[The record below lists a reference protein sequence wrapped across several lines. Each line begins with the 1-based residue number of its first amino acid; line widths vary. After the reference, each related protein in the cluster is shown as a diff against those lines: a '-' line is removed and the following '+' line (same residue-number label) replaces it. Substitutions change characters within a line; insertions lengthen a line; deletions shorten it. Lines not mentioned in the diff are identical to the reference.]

1 MALPPCSQPRKVP
14 ASMIEMDG
22 LMKKWIWGVAGAAL
36 IGAGLGACWYTGN
49 EFDRQLAEQIV
60 KLREQSGIELQWQ
73 QGRSDLWHRDGE
85 ARLIIGPDALAQ
97 LDGELSHGEPI
108 VLAFKVEGVILPL
121 YVKSQL
127 LLDTEQ
133 GSLAPLLASQGLKEW
148 RLELTSL
155 TNLLTQGNQSKLNI
169 GAFSLKHE
177 QGKMT
182 FEPLQADYSGDLVGN
197 GHMTLN
203 WAGMSL
209 HETQGGADMMLAD
222 LNGSAELR
230 DVDGSWLS
238 PQSAMTLA
246 SFSLQQPQEGIN
258 VSLQR
263 LTSHSRLEGE
273 DADTLSNRYQIQ
285 LAALDMANDTD
296 SLALTDA
303 KLDLEIKG
311 LDLAGYQAL
320 QELSAQGNLDQQALL
335 VALDQVL
342 DRGLTLTLTDL
353 SSRLNGEPASLA
365 GQLTLASTTLANLAG
380 QEDGMKALSGF
391 FKLSLSEG
399 MGEAVPQLAPMLV
412 QLQQLGYL
420 KAQQNNLKAEL
431 KLQEG
436 KLTVNELPL

>member
-1 MALPPCSQPRKVP
+1 
-14 ASMIEMDG
+14 MIKMDG

-36 IGAGLGACWYTGN
+36 IGAGLGACWYTGS
-49 EFDRQLAEQIV
+49 EFDRQLAQQII

-73 QGRSDLWHRDGE
+73 PSRSNLLHRDGE
-85 ARLIIGPDALAQ
+85 MRLIIGPEALAQ
-97 LDGELSHGEPI
+97 LDDELSHGEPI
-108 VLAFKVEGVILPL
+108 MLAFKVEGLILPL
-121 YVKSQL
+121 YVKSHL

-148 RLELTSL
+148 RLELSSL
-155 TNLLTQGNQSKLNI
+155 TNLLTQGSQSKLNI
-169 GAFSLKHE
+169 AALSLKHE

-182 FEPLQADYSGDLVGN
+182 FQPLQADYSGDLVGN

-209 HETQGGADMMLAD
+209 HETQSGADMVLAD
-222 LNGSAELR
+222 LKGSAELR

-238 PQSAMTLA
+238 PQSDMTLA
-246 SFSLQQPQEGIN
+246 SFSLQQPQDGLR

-273 DADTLSNRYQIQ
+273 DAQTLSNRYQIQ

-303 KLDLEIKG
+303 KLDLEVKG

-320 QELSAQGNLDQQALL
+320 QALSAEGSLDQQALL
-335 VALDQVL
+335 AALDQVL
-342 DRGLTLTLTDL
+342 GRGLTLTLTDL
-353 SSRLNGEPASLA
+353 SSRLNGEPASLT
-365 GQLTLASTTLANLAG
+365 GELTLASTTLASLAG
-380 QEDGMKALSGF
+380 EEDGMKALSGLF
-391 FKLSLSEG
+391 QLNLSEG
-399 MGEAVPQLAPMLV
+399 MGEAVPQLAPMLL

-420 KAQQNNLKAEL
+420 KVQQSNLKAEL

>member
-1 MALPPCSQPRKVP
+1 
-14 ASMIEMDG
+14 
-22 LMKKWIWGVAGAAL
+22 MKKWIWGVAGAAL
-36 IGAGLGACWYTGN
+36 IGAGLGACWYTGS
-49 EFDRQLAEQIV
+49 EFDRQLAQQII

-73 QGRSDLWHRDGE
+73 PSRSNLLHRDGE
-85 ARLIIGPDALAQ
+85 MRLIIGPEALAQ
-97 LDGELSHGEPI
+97 LDDELSHGEPI
-108 VLAFKVEGVILPL
+108 MLAFKVEGLILPL
-121 YVKSQL
+121 YVKSHL

-148 RLELTSL
+148 RLELSSL
-155 TNLLTQGNQSKLNI
+155 TNLLTQGSQSKLNI
-169 GAFSLKHE
+169 AALSLKHE

-182 FEPLQADYSGDLVGN
+182 FQPLQADYSGDLVGN

-209 HETQGGADMMLAD
+209 HETQSGADMVLAD
-222 LNGSAELR
+222 LKGSAELR

-238 PQSAMTLA
+238 PQSDMTLA
-246 SFSLQQPQEGIN
+246 SFSLQQPQDGLR

-273 DADTLSNRYQIQ
+273 DAQTLSNRYQIQ

-296 SLALTDA
+296 NLALTDA
-303 KLDLEIKG
+303 KLDLEVKG

-320 QELSAQGNLDQQALL
+320 SAEGNLDQQALL
-335 VALDQVL
+335 AALDQVL
-342 DRGLTLTLTDL
+342 GRGLTLTLTDL
-353 SSRLNGEPASLA
+353 SSRLNGEPASLT
-365 GQLTLASTTLANLAG
+365 GELTLASTTLASLAG
-380 QEDGMKALSGF
+380 EEDGMKALSGLF
-391 FKLSLSEG
+391 QLNLSEG
-399 MGEAVPQLAPMLV
+399 MGEAVPQLAPMLL

-420 KAQQNNLKAEL
+420 KVQQSNLKAEL

>member
-1 MALPPCSQPRKVP
+1 
-14 ASMIEMDG
+14 MIKMDG
-22 LMKKWIWGVAGAAL
+22 LMKKWIWGVAGSAL
-36 IGAGLGACWYTGN
+36 IGAGLGACWYTGS
-49 EFDRQLAEQIV
+49 EFDRQLAQQII

-73 QGRSDLWHRDGE
+73 PSRSNLLHRDGE
-85 ARLIIGPDALAQ
+85 MRLIIGPEALAQ
-97 LDGELSHGEPI
+97 LDDELSHGEPI
-108 VLAFKVEGVILPL
+108 MLAFKVEGLILPL
-121 YVKSQL
+121 YVKSHL

-148 RLELTSL
+148 RLELSSL
-155 TNLLTQGNQSKLNI
+155 TNLLTQGSQSKLNI
-169 GAFSLKHE
+169 AALSLKHE

-182 FEPLQADYSGDLVGN
+182 FQPLQADYSGDLVGN

-209 HETQGGADMMLAD
+209 HETQSGADMVLAD
-222 LNGSAELR
+222 LKGSAELR

-238 PQSAMTLA
+238 PQSDMTLA
-246 SFSLQQPQEGIN
+246 SFSLQQPQDGLR

-273 DADTLSNRYQIQ
+273 DAQTLSNRYQIQ

-303 KLDLEIKG
+303 KLDLEVKG

-320 QELSAQGNLDQQALL
+320 QALSAEGNLDQQALL
-335 VALDQVL
+335 AALDQVL
-342 DRGLTLTLTDL
+342 GRGLTLTLTDL
-353 SSRLNGEPASLA
+353 SSRLNGEPASLT
-365 GQLTLASTTLANLAG
+365 GELTLASTTLASLAG
-380 QEDGMKALSGF
+380 EEDGMKALSGLF
-391 FKLSLSEG
+391 QLNLSEG
-399 MGEAVPQLAPMLV
+399 MGEAVPQLAPMLL

-420 KAQQNNLKAEL
+420 KVQQSNLKAEL

>member
-1 MALPPCSQPRKVP
+1 
-14 ASMIEMDG
+14 MIKMDG

-36 IGAGLGACWYTGN
+36 IGAGLGACWYTGS
-49 EFDRQLAEQIV
+49 EFDRQLAQQII

-73 QGRSDLWHRDGE
+73 PSRSNLLHRDGE
-85 ARLIIGPDALAQ
+85 MRLIIGPEALAQ
-97 LDGELSHGEPI
+97 LDDELSHGEPI
-108 VLAFKVEGVILPL
+108 MLAFKVEGLILPL
-121 YVKSQL
+121 YVKSHL

-148 RLELTSL
+148 RLELSSL
-155 TNLLTQGNQSKLNI
+155 TNLLTQGSQSKLNI
-169 GAFSLKHE
+169 AALSLKHE

-182 FEPLQADYSGDLVGN
+182 FQPLQADYSGDLVGN

-209 HETQGGADMMLAD
+209 HETQSGADMVLAD
-222 LNGSAELR
+222 LKGSAELR

-238 PQSAMTLA
+238 PQSDMTLA
-246 SFSLQQPQEGIN
+246 SFSLQQPQDGLR

-273 DADTLSNRYQIQ
+273 DAQTLSNRYQIQ

-296 SLALTDA
+296 NLALTDA
-303 KLDLEIKG
+303 KLDLEVKG

-320 QELSAQGNLDQQALL
+320 QALSAEGNLDQQALL
-335 VALDQVL
+335 AALDQVL
-342 DRGLTLTLTDL
+342 GRGLTLTLTDL
-353 SSRLNGEPASLA
+353 SSRLNGEPASLT
-365 GQLTLASTTLANLAG
+365 GELTLASTTLASLAG
-380 QEDGMKALSGF
+380 EEDGMKALSGLF
-391 FKLSLSEG
+391 QLNLSEG
-399 MGEAVPQLAPMLV
+399 MGEAVPQLAPMLL

-420 KAQQNNLKAEL
+420 KVQQSNLKAEL